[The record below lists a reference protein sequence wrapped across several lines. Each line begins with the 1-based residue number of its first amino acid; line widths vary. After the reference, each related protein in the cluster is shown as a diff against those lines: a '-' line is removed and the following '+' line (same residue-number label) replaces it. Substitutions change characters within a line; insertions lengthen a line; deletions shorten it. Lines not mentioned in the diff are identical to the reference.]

1 MINNE
6 LLEALL
12 SPDAYRRQAAES
24 HFASLG
30 VHGRIEGL
38 IRHLVEMINSRSIVS
53 VCATTTSESAAA
65 AAASTTQLAAVLL
78 RRDILQLTQASELTP
93 LVGRLLSLLLTNSSN
108 KNDGSSWPRRGINDC
123 LAQVCSSLQIL
134 DMPVAVDIV
143 TTILKV

>member
-6 LLEALL
+6 LLEDLL
-12 SPDAYRRQAAES
+12 SPDAYRRQVAES

-38 IRHLVEMINSRSIVS
+38 IRHLVMESSNRIVS
-53 VCATTTSESAAA
+53 VCATTSESAAA

-78 RRDILQLTQASELTP
+78 RRDILQMTQASELTP
-93 LVGRLLSLLLTNSSN
+93 LVGRLLSLLANN
-108 KNDGSSWPRRGINDC
+108 HGSWPRRGINDC

-143 TTILKV
+143 TAVLKV

>member
-1 MINNE
+1 MINNV

-12 SPDAYRRQAAES
+12 SPDSYRRQAAES

-30 VHGRIEGL
+30 VHARIEGL
-38 IRHLVEMINSRSIVS
+38 IRYLVEASSNSIVS
-53 VCATTTSESAAA
+53 VCATTPESAA

-93 LVGRLLSLLLTNSSN
+93 LVDTLLSLLLTNK

-143 TTILKV
+143 TAVLKV